1 MAAACPGSSMPDADS
16 GQKWDREL
24 VPKRG
29 LLSVSVSEIW
39 RYRDLVRQLA
49 SRDLSAQYKQTV
61 LGPAWFVIQPLMATV
76 VFSFLFGR
84 VAKLGT
90 EGVPHFLFY
99 MGGLV
104 PWAFFADLVN
114 KTSLTFTKNAQL
126 FGKVYFPR
134 LVAPLAQVLTSSAL
148 FAVQFAVFL
157 AGFGFYLWK
166 SKSDPSIH
174 LDPSW
179 RIALLPL
186 LLLQMTMLGAGIGLI
201 VSSLSTRYRD
211 LSMSVSFG
219 LQLWMYASSVVF
231 PLSKIQE
238 PRYRELMALNPMVPV
253 IEGFRFAFL
262 GTGTV
267 TQAQLATSFG
277 ISAIV
282 LLLGLMMFN
291 RTEQTVMDTV

>member
-1 MAAACPGSSMPDADS
+1 MPDADS